1 MTSPF
6 AIRGVIEGFYGNP
19 WTQAQRLELV
29 RFIAERGLNTFVY
42 GPKDDPLVRRDWRL
56 PYDGDALARLR
67 ELLATCE
74 AHGVNLVYCTSPGL
88 SIEYS
93 SEADATALSAKL
105 ASVAA
110 LGVRHFG
117 LLLDDIPMEL
127 QHDADRAAF
136 ADLVDAHATLIGRV
150 RDGLAPDHGLVVC
163 PTVYCGYG
171 DEDYVARLGAAIDP
185 AVDLFW
191 TGREICSHVLD
202 LDDARRFERATGR
215 PPLYWDNYPVN
226 DVAMT
231 FELHVGPYLGR
242 HPRLHERIAGHHRQ
256 PDGAVRGVEDPA
268 RDASRTTSPDPVAY
282 EPEASWARAI
292 RAVDGAMPTRAGT
305 PRPSRCSR
313 TTSAARASTRTT
325 RPRSPVRSSR
335 SCSGSAGVTS
345 RAPPRTCATW
355 PHRLR
360 AAADHLLRGD
370 VANAALIDEC
380 RPWIEAFELGA
391 GALAP
396 HRGAC
401 RGGPPRPGRPA
412 RTPSLSGPASPG
424 TRPRLSANAV
434 DMTLADL
441 TATQVRPGRQLP
453 VRGGE
458 TA

>member
-127 QHDADRAAF
+127 QHDADRAVF

-242 HPRLHERIAGHHRQ
+242 HPRLHE
-256 PDGAVRGVEDPA
+256 
-268 RDASRTTSPDPVAY
+268 ASRGITANPMELFEASKIPLATIADYLAEPLAY

-292 RAVDGAMPTRAGT
+292 RAVVGDANEGRDAEAF
-305 PRPSRCSR
+305 
-313 TTSAARASTRTT
+313 ALFADN
-325 RPRSPVRSSR
+325 VRSSCLNTNDAPAVTR
-335 SCSGSAGVTS
+335 ALESFLFRIGRGDVSGAAADL
-345 RAPPRTCATW
+345 RDLAA
-355 PHRLR
+355 RLR

-391 GALAP
+391 GALHHIAELA
-396 HRGAC
+396 GE
-401 RGGPPRPGRPA
+401 GRLDRDGRRELLPYLA
-412 RTPSLSGPASPG
+412 RLRQARVRVFGD
-424 TRPRLSANAV
+424 AV